1 MRTLDPVGDAL
12 AKAVEIILPRIY
24 HLLALIFV
32 LMERMEERPLTAA
45 LIDFQNIRVMRGD
58 KFALDDFT
66 LRIAPSEHVAIIG
79 PNGCGKSTLIKT
91 ITRECYPVAR
101 KNSKM
106 TILGNERWN
115 VFELRLLL
123 GIVSNDLM
131 ERCKGDATGR
141 DIVLSGFFSST
152 KIFDNHHVNPD
163 QVRRAD
169 AVLDRL
175 KVLHLAG
182 RPLDE
187 MSSGEAQR
195 ILIAR
200 ALVHNPRAL
209 VFDEPSNSL
218 DVLMQHNLRETM
230 RELAQAGVGIV
241 LVTHH
246 AADIIP
252 EIERVV
258 LMSEGRVVADG
269 RKKDL
274 LVEDR
279 MSSLFGFP
287 VSISR
292 RDGYYN
298 IW

>member
-1 MRTLDPVGDAL
+1 LKP
-12 AKAVEIILPRIY
+12 
-24 HLLALIFV
+24 
-32 LMERMEERPLTAA
+32 A
-45 LIDFQNIRVMRGD
+45 LIDFQHIRVMRGE
-58 KFALDDFT
+58 KFALDDFS
-66 LRIAPSEHVAIIG
+66 LRIMPQEHIAILG

-91 ITRECYPVAR
+91 ITRECYPVPR
-101 KNSKM
+101 DHSRIS
-106 TILGNERWN
+106 ILGNERWN

-131 ERCKGDATGR
+131 ERVKGHATGR
-141 DIVLSGFFSST
+141 EVVLSGFFSST
-152 KIFDNHHVNPD
+152 QVFANHHVEPEHLLKT
-163 QVRRAD
+163 D
-169 AVLDRL
+169 AALARLDAM
-175 KVLHLAG
+175 HLAD
-182 RPLDE
+182 RPVAN

-200 ALVHNPRAL
+200 ALVHEPLAL

-218 DVLMQHNLRETM
+218 DILMQHKLRQAM
-230 RELAQAGVGIV
+230 RALAQSGVGIV

-258 LMSEGRVVADG
+258 LMRDGRVLADG
-269 RKKDL
+269 RKDEL

-279 MSSLFGFP
+279 MSQLFGYP
-287 VSISR
+287 VEIIR
-292 RDGYYN
+292 RDGFYR

>member
-1 MRTLDPVGDAL
+1 L
-12 AKAVEIILPRIY
+12 AED
-24 HLLALIFV
+24 LLA
-32 LMERMEERPLTAA
+32 AA

-58 KFALDDFT
+58 KFALDNFS

-101 KNSKM
+101 KNSSM
-106 TILGNERWN
+106 TILGSDRWN
-115 VFELRLLL
+115 VFDLRLLL

-131 ERCKGDATGR
+131 ERCKSDATGR
-141 DIVLSGFFSST
+141 DIVLSGFFSSM
-152 KIFDNHHVNPD
+152 KIFDNHHIEPA
-163 QVRRAD
+163 QVQKAD

-175 KVLHLAG
+175 KVLHLAE
-182 RPLDE
+182 RPLAE

-209 VFDEPSNSL
+209 IFDEPSNSL

-252 EIERVV
+252 EIERVI
-258 LMSEGRVVADG
+258 LMREGRVVADG
-269 RKKDL
+269 RKTDL

>member
-1 MRTLDPVGDAL
+1 
-12 AKAVEIILPRIY
+12 
-24 HLLALIFV
+24 
-32 LMERMEERPLTAA
+32 
-45 LIDFQNIRVMRGD
+45 MRGE
-58 KFALDDFT
+58 KFALDDFS
-66 LRIAPSEHVAIIG
+66 LRIMPQEHIAILG

-91 ITRECYPVAR
+91 ITRECYPVPR
-101 KNSKM
+101 DNSRI

-131 ERCKGDATGR
+131 ERVKGGATGR
-141 DIVLSGFFSST
+141 EIVLSGFFSST
-152 KIFDNHHVNPD
+152 QVFANYHVEPEHL
-163 QVRRAD
+163 QKTEAALARLD
-169 AVLDRL
+169 AT
-175 KVLHLAG
+175 HLAD
-182 RPLDE
+182 RSVAE

-200 ALVHNPRAL
+200 ALVHEPLAL

-218 DVLMQHNLRETM
+218 DILMQHKLREAM
-230 RELAQAGVGIV
+230 RGLAQSGVGIV

-258 LMSEGRVVADG
+258 LMRDGRVLADG
-269 RKKDL
+269 HKEEL

-279 MSSLFGFP
+279 VSQLFGYP
-287 VSISR
+287 VEIIR
-292 RDGYYN
+292 RDGHYH